1 MRSME
6 FSGRT
11 VDEAIFHGL
20 QEMGVTIDEVIIETL
35 QTETKGLFGFGSKMA
50 VVRLTEREIPVEPD
64 FEEMRRESAPAPRED
79 RQPRETRER
88 RSNDRRDR
96 GPRSGSRR
104 SNDRRDRG
112 PRSGS
117 DRVRDR
123 QAEIDAALEED
134 NRKYNYSKELTDTDP
149 AAQFLKELLEKM
161 GMPSDILAAE
171 TDDGLRPRIE
181 TDTNGV
187 LIGRRGE
194 TLDALQYIVSLYAN
208 RDSKDYRRITL
219 DTEGYR
225 SRREETLGRLAR
237 KAASEVRATGRSVA
251 MEPMN
256 PYERRV
262 IHSALQNFDG
272 VTTHSEGE
280 EPNRRIIISPAEE
293 EY

>member
-79 RQPRETRER
+79 RQPREPRER

-171 TDDGLRPRIE
+171 TDDGLRLRIE

-225 SRREETLGRLAR
+225 SRREETLRRLAR

-280 EPNRRIIISPAEE
+280 EPNRRIIISPVEE

>member
-79 RQPRETRER
+79 RQPREPRER

-134 NRKYNYSKELTDTDP
+134 NMKYNYSKELTDTDP

-171 TDDGLRPRIE
+171 TDDGLRLRIE

-280 EPNRRIIISPAEE
+280 EPNRRIIISPVEE